1 MTLTSKIQQH
11 LFFSATTNKSCSAKV
26 KKKMDHRNHL
36 TSKLHSQALNSKT
49 NVTLHF
55 SRRTTNESWPAK
67 LRKTRCYSVNA
78 LFSKSDQLLGCL
90 NKIFVR
96 TKKNRDY

>member
-49 NVTLHF
+49 NVT
-55 SRRTTNESWPAK
+55 
-67 LRKTRCYSVNA
+67 A
-78 LFSKSDQLLGCL
+78 LFKTNHQRKLAG
-90 NKIFVR
+90 KV
-96 TKKNRDY
+96 KKNKVLLR